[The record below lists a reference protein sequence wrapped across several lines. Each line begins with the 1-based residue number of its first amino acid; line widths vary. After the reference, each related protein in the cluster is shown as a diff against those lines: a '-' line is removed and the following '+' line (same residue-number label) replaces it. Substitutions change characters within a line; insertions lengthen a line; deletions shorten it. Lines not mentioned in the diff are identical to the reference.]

1 MWSKK
6 FTQHHQAT
14 KWQGWDLIPA
24 VHHSPSVLIRVLG
37 TYSGPFGFLVY
48 VMSRDSDGVTSG
60 TKAGG
65 SIGNSWIP
73 FLLVSRMSAWKGV

>member
-1 MWSKK
+1 MVQEIHPTSPSHEVARVGFDPCK
-6 FTQHHQAT
+6 
-14 KWQGWDLIPA
+14 L
-24 VHHSPSVLIRVLG
+24 HHSPSVLIRVLG
-37 TYSGPFGFLVY
+37 TYSGLFGFLVY